1 MKMKI
6 GGRRC
11 VIQSYEL
18 DDNIFEIEDRAEL
31 IYINMGVEFEEGVI
45 YHDFKYFFETQEL
58 RINRYIE
65 EERVM
70 SAFIKEHLITILG
83 RVLLWDSEDNRASKF
98 HLGDRVMVKGSL
110 TLATVTG
117 KIDTQ
122 NPHYELDNDFEKVYR
137 PNELILWGAM
147 PKEERESLNYK
158 GLTPFNLALDKVE
171 FKQGTAYEVNHEYHN
186 GDERVQRFMVVGDSY
201 SEVYE
206 EALGYF
212 NASVEEGGV

>member
-1 MKMKI
+1 MII

-11 VIQSYEL
+11 VIQSFEL

-31 IYINMGVEFEEGVI
+31 IYINIGVEFEAGVI
-45 YHDFKYFFETQEL
+45 YHDFKYFFETKEL

-70 SAFIKEHLITILG
+70 SAFIQEYLVSILG
-83 RVLLWDSEDNRASKF
+83 RVLFWDSEDNRVSKF
-98 HLGDRVMVKGSL
+98 HLGDRVMVKESL
-110 TLATVTG
+110 TLGTITG

-122 NPHYELDNDFEKVYR
+122 NLHYELDNNFEKAYC
-137 PNELILWGAM
+137 PNELIQWGAM

-158 GLTPFNLALDKVE
+158 GLTHFNLALDKVE
-171 FKQGTAYEVNHEYHN
+171 FEQGTAYEVSHEYHN
-186 GDERVQRFMVVGDSY
+186 GDERVQRFMVVGDRY

-212 NASVEEGGV
+212 NALVEEGGE